1 MTQKK
6 SSPASLI
13 DKKNLPARPGDVWE
27 SNLKNTLGRGS
38 KLMMTDEES
47 DEHPG
52 YFKCYYLIGSAN
64 IGPWTFLDS
73 KTMRGFTLYQRKE
86 SK

>member
-1 MTQKK
+1 MTQKELK
-6 SSPASLI
+6 ATSAI
-13 DKKNLPARPGDVWE
+13 DKKNLPAQPGDIWE
-27 SNLKNTLGRGS
+27 SNLKNKFGTGS

-52 YFKCYYLIGSAN
+52 YFKCYYLIGCAN

-73 KTMRGFTLYQRKE
+73 KTMCGFTLYQRKD